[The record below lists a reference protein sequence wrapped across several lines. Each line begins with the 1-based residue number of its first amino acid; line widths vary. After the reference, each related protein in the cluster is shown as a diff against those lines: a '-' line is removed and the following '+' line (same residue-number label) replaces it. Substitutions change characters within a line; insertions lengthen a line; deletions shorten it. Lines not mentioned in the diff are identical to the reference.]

1 VNDEDDNQIKNPS
14 ELHFDTFQLIVE
26 PDLYSRLLDLFGPDA
41 CSTLVDSLQ
50 LQCQEYLPTLH
61 RDYPIHKI
69 GFGFFKHNL
78 AADVVNLLNAKLEEF
93 EADRPIDPKQIEKV
107 IQLGKDFVVSLSNS
121 IGMTPGTRVLGIY
134 LSTIPPEVTEPTA
147 RATLRMYNIDSY
159 HKIEPLM

>member
-1 VNDEDDNQIKNPS
+1 MNDEDDNQIKNPS

-50 LQCQEYLPTLH
+50 LQCQEYLLTLH

-78 AADVVNLLNAKLEEF
+78 AADVVNL
-93 EADRPIDPKQIEKV
+93 
-107 IQLGKDFVVSLSNS
+107 
-121 IGMTPGTRVLGIY
+121 
-134 LSTIPPEVTEPTA
+134 
-147 RATLRMYNIDSY
+147 RMYNIDKY
-159 HKIEPLM
+159 HEIGPLM